1 MIQYCSDE
9 TFNEAKEEENIKLAL
24 QSKSTVDRSKN
35 FIRKFLVLE
44 KKLNLNAVREYAQ
57 RGCPT
62 SLRGKLWSTMLDVE
76 LSNWV

>member
-1 MIQYCSDE
+1 M
-9 TFNEAKEEENIKLAL
+9 NG
-24 QSKSTVDRSKN
+24 RSFEK
-35 FIRKFLVLE
+35 FHSEFLVLE